1 MNLVDL
7 HTHTTESDGTLQ
19 PLELVREAASAG
31 VRILAIT
38 DHDTVFRSAEV
49 SEAAQQS
56 GIELI
61 RAIELSC
68 KHAGNSVH
76 LLGYFFNGVGVGL
89 GEFEGWL
96 QQIQGSRRDRNRR
109 LALRLRELGL
119 DVHVEDAEKF
129 GPGLTGRPHFARAL
143 IEKGYVKS
151 LREAF
156 DRYLGEAAP
165 GYVERDSPD
174 VPTAIRHMT
183 AAGAVPSLAHPI
195 RVGPKN
201 SEAQEQIIAGFA
213 AAGLPAIE
221 AFHSDHTQA
230 DTQHFI
236 VMARKYGMA
245 VSGGSDF
252 HGANKP
258 GVQLGSGLNGNLR
271 IPEWV
276 VPGLRERSR

>member
-7 HTHTTESDGTLQ
+7 HTHTTESDGTLE
-19 PLELVREAASAG
+19 PVELVREAAAAG
-31 VRILAIT
+31 IRVLAIT
-38 DHDTVFRSAEV
+38 DHDTVSR
-49 SEAAQQS
+49 SEAASAAAQQA

-61 RAIELSC
+61 RGIELSC
-68 KHAGNSVH
+68 KHAGKSVH
-76 LLGYFFNGVGVGL
+76 LLGYFFNGVPL
-89 GEFEGWL
+89 SEFEGWL
-96 QQIQGSRRDRNRR
+96 RQIQESRRDRNRR
-109 LALRLRELGL
+109 LALRLQELGL
-119 DVHVEDAEKF
+119 DVQLEDAEKF
-129 GPGLTGRPHFARAL
+129 GRGLTGRPHFARVL
-143 IEKGYVKS
+143 VQKGYVKS
-151 LREAF
+151 LQEAF
-156 DRYLGEAAP
+156 NRYLGESAP

-195 RVGPKN
+195 RVGPKDR
-201 SEAQEQIIAGFA
+201 EGLEQVIAGFA

-221 AFHSDHTQA
+221 AFHSDHTEA

-236 VMARKYGMA
+236 AMAQKYGMA

-258 GVQLGSGLNGNLR
+258 GIQLGSGLNGNLR

-276 VPGLRERSR
+276 VPALRERSR